1 MFTGIKTQLSRREK
15 LAAESKATD
24 AILKNSA
31 PLLRDAV
38 KLAEKAGVCAEKSYD
53 RLEDFST
60 KYPFYQYNREAPAFV
75 VLAQLLDFLSLY
87 AYDQVSKYGVILADW
102 SEGGPLRL
110 KRLAKLAGTVAGN
123 GDRDYD
129 AEEYHEADQAYRA
142 LFPELAEDC
151 KPLFGPLEKYLETCK
166 TAFEENRALLTQQHS
181 AGISTT
187 TRGYSLSALSL
198 VNCIM
203 SILTRYPEMPGA
215 LKAAGRDYGFWLRQ
229 GEPKPAAPTA
239 KQLRRRLSLQQRIEQ
254 LESFL
259 IIDQ

>member
-142 LFPELAEDC
+142 LFPELAEYRNHRLARL
-151 KPLFGPLEKYLETCK
+151 K
-166 TAFEENRALLTQQHS
+166 S
-181 AGISTT
+181 IS
-187 TRGYSLSALSL
+187 
-198 VNCIM
+198 
-203 SILTRYPEMPGA
+203 
-215 LKAAGRDYGFWLRQ
+215 
-229 GEPKPAAPTA
+229 KPA
-239 KQLRRRLSLQQRIEQ
+239 KLRLRKTGRCSPSSIARAFQQRPAVIRCP
-254 LESFL
+254 L
-259 IIDQ
+259 